1 MTPEEYERFKE
12 AEKIHLRKLKEIK
25 KVHAQ
30 MQRKSQVTRAVTDM
44 ASGIEDLFS
53 EHEEM
58 VYRLQADAAGSEA
71 RLDVALDQAH
81 AIDPAV
87 IIDQFRDYMQ
97 VQLAQGVRLKHM
109 TRHLLG
115 LYLGQPGARSYRRYL
130 SEHMFEDD
138 AGIEVFDRAITH
150 RQTPNRT
157 ARYDE

>member
-71 RLDVALDQAH
+71 RLDVALDSLDTNDSTLEALDAATLEADQELRRARAKELIRQMKGDVAGPDSGRTSTQASSSQSNES
-81 AIDPAV
+81 A
-87 IIDQFRDYMQ
+87 
-97 VQLAQGVRLKHM
+97 G
-109 TRHLLG
+109 
-115 LYLGQPGARSYRRYL
+115 GA
-130 SEHMFEDD
+130 
-138 AGIEVFDRAITH
+138 
-150 RQTPNRT
+150 TPKESSSSDLPEKTIGRMKP
-157 ARYDE
+157 